1 MNLKSVL
8 CLCLSLALASLPPA
22 SFAQRKGASVTIQT
36 GIVTQGQRVNLD
48 SAAPAGAVV
57 GGIAGYAS
65 ARGKSSSKKARN
77 AIIGSA
83 LGGGVAA
90 AAQGSTAGMAYMVDL
105 GPAGSIQV
113 VTDQTEIRV
122 GDCVSVERSGSGA
135 VNIRRASMSLC
146 QADDAGIEEDIVSE
160 MTQDAEAC
168 LAAREQL
175 LNAED
180 DATIDRAALKV
191 NILCND

>member
-1 MNLKSVL
+1 MHIRISSIVL
-8 CLCLSLALASLPPA
+8 AIV
-22 SFAQRKGASVTIQT
+22 FATVFSPVMAQKKGASVAIQT
-36 GIVTQGQRVNLD
+36 GIVTQAQRVNLD
-48 SAAPAGAVV
+48 SAAPGGAVV

-83 LGGGVAA
+83 LGGTVAA
-90 AAQGSTAGMAYMVDL
+90 AAQGSTAGMAYTVDL
-105 GPAGSIQV
+105 GPSGHIQV
-113 VTDQTEIRV
+113 VTDQTEIRI
-122 GDCVSVERSGSGA
+122 GDCVSVERAGSGA
-135 VNIRRASMSLC
+135 VNIRRASAALC
-146 QADDAGIEEDIVSE
+146 HADDTGLPEDIVSE

-180 DATIDRAALKV
+180 DAAIDRAAMKV